1 MRKLISGL
9 SIKLQVVVPVFFTML
24 LLIAGITYSSSSLKT
39 AFKNVT
45 HSTEQLI
52 EHKDDVTNIVNN
64 TYSMRISAI
73 YSLFTPEE
81 VARLQSVLKE
91 NEAKNLKLLE
101 SLNTVPG
108 LQSEVSSLQKA
119 MKYYVDYSLNTM
131 IPLLKTKHSQTNLD
145 SSFDS
150 KYQQASAAYRGAGAE
165 MIKAIEALS
174 SKLNVLAL
182 ETVHD
187 SEQHHGTVMQNSM
200 IGFIAV
206 LLLAALCSWL
216 LAGIIVK
223 PIQNLQLTMREIAK
237 GNLLVEAKVEG
248 NNEVTALTRDINATT
263 KQLRETVETLIR
275 ISVEVASASTELAA
289 VMTQSSVNS
298 DQEKQEVEQVA
309 SAVNQLE
316 GAAQSVTDNAS
327 KAENA
332 AQQANLQ
339 AKESLAMFKQS
350 HKANTDMA
358 RQLNE
363 AAQVVN
369 GLKEQ
374 SEQIGQVIEV
384 IEGISEQT
392 NLLAL
397 NAAIEAARAG
407 ESGRGFAVVADEVRM
422 LAARTQQSTKEIQL
436 IIEELQNKSG
446 VANDSMN
453 MSLKM
458 IETNQA
464 LGEQVSEYLSD
475 ISQAISELSG
485 INTQVAAASE
495 EQNHVTADINR
506 NLATIYELV
515 SQNVAGITQSAA
527 ASQELSALAEQ
538 QKEQLSHFR
547 V

>member
-1 MRKLISGL
+1 MRKLISSL
-9 SIKLQVVVPVFFTML
+9 SIKLQVVVPVFVTML
-24 LLIAGITYSSSSLKT
+24 LLIAGITYSSSTLKS
-39 AFKNVT
+39 AFKGVT
-45 HSTEQLI
+45 QSTEQII
-52 EHKDDVTNIVNN
+52 EHKDYVTNIVNN
-64 TYSMRISAI
+64 TYAMRISAI

-91 NEAKNLKLLE
+91 NQAENLKFLQ

-108 LQSEVSSLQKA
+108 LQQEVASLQKA

-131 IPLLKTKHSQTNLD
+131 IPLLKIKHEQSNLD
-145 SSFDS
+145 ASFNN
-150 KYQQASAAYRGAGAE
+150 KYQEASAAYRQAGAE
-165 MIKAIEALS
+165 MVKAIEALS
-174 SKLNVLAL
+174 SKLNQLAL
-182 ETVHD
+182 EFVHN
-187 SEQHHGTVMQNSM
+187 SEQQHNAVMQNSM
-200 IGFIAV
+200 IGLVIV
-206 LLLAALCSWL
+206 LIFASLCSWL

-223 PIQNLQLTMREIAK
+223 PIQSLQTTMREIAK

-275 ISVEVASASTELAA
+275 ISVEVASAATELAA

-316 GAAQSVTDNAS
+316 SAAQSVTNNAS
-327 KAENA
+327 QAEQA
-332 AQQANLQ
+332 AQQANQQ
-339 AKESLAMFKQS
+339 AKESLAIFEQS
-350 HKANTDMA
+350 HKASIDMA
-358 RQLNE
+358 HQLNE
-363 AAQVVN
+363 AALVVN

-384 IEGISEQT
+384 IESISEQT

-422 LAARTQQSTKEIQL
+422 LAARTQQSTQEIQS

-446 VANDSMN
+446 IANDSMN

-464 LGEQVSEYLSD
+464 LGDEVSEYLNN
-475 ISQAISELSG
+475 ISRAISELNG

-495 EQNHVTADINR
+495 EQNHVTSDINR

>member
-1 MRKLISGL
+1 
-9 SIKLQVVVPVFFTML
+9 
-24 LLIAGITYSSSSLKT
+24 
-39 AFKNVT
+39 
-45 HSTEQLI
+45 
-52 EHKDDVTNIVNN
+52 
-64 TYSMRISAI
+64 
-73 YSLFTPEE
+73 
-81 VARLQSVLKE
+81 
-91 NEAKNLKLLE
+91 
-101 SLNTVPG
+101 
-108 LQSEVSSLQKA
+108 
-119 MKYYVDYSLNTM
+119 M
-131 IPLLKTKHSQTNLD
+131 IPLLKTKHNQTNLD
-145 SSFDS
+145 SSFDN
-150 KYQQASAAYRGAGAE
+150 KYQQASAAYRDAGAQ
-165 MIKAIEALS
+165 MVKAIEALS
-174 SKLNVLAL
+174 SRLNVIAL
-182 ETVHD
+182 ESVKG
-187 SEQHHGTVMQNSM
+187 SENHHGTVMQNSM
-200 IGFIAV
+200 IGFVTV
-206 LLLAALCSWL
+206 LILAAFCSWL
-216 LAGIIVK
+216 LAAIIVK
-223 PIQNLQLTMREIAK
+223 PIQNLQTIMREVAK

-248 NNEVTALTRDINATT
+248 NNEVSALTRDINDTT

-316 GAAQSVTDNAS
+316 SAAQSVTNNAS
-327 KAENA
+327 QAEQA
-332 AQQANLQ
+332 AQQANQQ
-339 AKESLAMFKQS
+339 AKESLAIFEQS
-350 HKANTDMA
+350 HKASIDMA

-363 AAQVVN
+363 AALVVN

-422 LAARTQQSTKEIQL
+422 LAARTQQSTQEIQL
-436 IIEELQNKSG
+436 IIEELQSKSG
-446 VANDSMN
+446 IANDSMN

-464 LGEQVSEYLSD
+464 LGDQVSEYLNN
-475 ISQAISELSG
+475 ISQAISELNG

-495 EQNHVTADINR
+495 EQNHVTSDINR

>member
-1 MRKLISGL
+1 MRKLISAL
-9 SIKLQVVVPVFFTML
+9 SIKLQVVVPVFITML

-45 HSTEQLI
+45 QSTEQLI
-52 EHKDDVTNIVNN
+52 EHKDDITNIINN

-91 NEAKNLKLLE
+91 NEAKNIKHLQ
-101 SLNTVPG
+101 SLNTITG

-119 MKYYVDYSLNTM
+119 MKNYVDYSLNTM
-131 IPLLKTKHSQTNLD
+131 IPLLKTKHSQSNLD
-145 SSFDS
+145 SNFDHQ
-150 KYQQASAAYRGAGAE
+150 YQQASVAYRDAGAQ
-165 MIKAIEALS
+165 MVKAIEELS
-174 SKLNVLAL
+174 SKLNLLAL
-182 ETVHD
+182 KSVHT
-187 SEQHHGTVMQNSM
+187 SEQQHASVMQNSM
-200 IGFIAV
+200 MGFITV

-263 KQLRETVETLIR
+263 NQLRTTVETLIR
-275 ISVEVASASTELAA
+275 ISVEVASAATELAA

-316 GAAQSVTDNAS
+316 SAAQSVTDNAS
-327 KAENA
+327 HAENA

-339 AKESLAMFKQS
+339 AKESLVMFEQS
-350 HKANTDMA
+350 HKANIDMA

-363 AAQVVN
+363 AALVVN

-422 LAARTQQSTKEIQL
+422 LAARTQQSTKEIQI
-436 IIEELQNKSG
+436 IIEELQSKSG

-464 LGEQVSEYLSD
+464 LGDQVREYLSN
-475 ISQAISELSG
+475 ISKAISELSG

-495 EQNHVTADINR
+495 EQNHVTVDINR

>member
-9 SIKLQVVVPVFFTML
+9 SIKLQVVVPVLVTML
-24 LLIAGITYSSSSLKT
+24 LLTVGITYSSSSLKT
-39 AFKNVT
+39 AFNNVT
-45 HSTEQLI
+45 QSTEQLV

-73 YSLFTPEE
+73 YSLFTPDE

-91 NEAKNLKLLE
+91 NEAKNLQLLQ
-101 SLNTVPG
+101 SLNTVQG
-108 LQSEVSSLQKA
+108 LQPEVSALQKA
-119 MKYYVDYSLNTM
+119 MKHYVDYSLNTM

-145 SSFDS
+145 SSFDN
-150 KYQQASAAYRGAGAE
+150 KYQQASAVYRDAGAK
-165 MIKAIEALS
+165 MVKAIEELS
-174 SKLNVLAL
+174 SRLNVLAV
-182 ETVHD
+182 ESVHA
-187 SEQHHGTVMQNSM
+187 SEAHHGTVMQNSM
-200 IGFIAV
+200 IGFVTV
-206 LLLAALCSWL
+206 LILAALCSWL
-216 LAGIIVK
+216 LASIIVK
-223 PIQNLQLTMREIAK
+223 PIQNLQTIVREIAK

-248 NNEVTALTRDINATT
+248 NNEVSALTRDINATT

-275 ISVEVASASTELAA
+275 ISVEVASAATELAA

-316 GAAQSVTDNAS
+316 GAAQSVTGNAS
-327 KAENA
+327 QAEQA
-332 AQQANLQ
+332 AQQANQQ
-339 AKESLAMFKQS
+339 AKDSLAIFEQS
-350 HKANTDMA
+350 HQASIDMA
-358 RQLNE
+358 HQLNE
-363 AAQVVN
+363 AALVVN

-422 LAARTQQSTKEIQL
+422 LAARTQQSTQEIQL

-446 VANDSMN
+446 IANDSMN

-464 LGEQVSEYLSD
+464 LGDQVSEHLNS
-475 ISQAISELSG
+475 ISHAISELNG

-495 EQNHVTADINR
+495 EQNHVTSDINR

-538 QKEQLSHFR
+538 QKEQLSYFR

>member
-1 MRKLISGL
+1 MRKLISSL
-9 SIKLQVVVPVFFTML
+9 SIKLQVVVPVFVTML
-24 LLIAGITYSSSSLKT
+24 LLIAGITYSSSTLKS
-39 AFKNVT
+39 AFKGVT
-45 HSTEQLI
+45 QSTEQII
-52 EHKDDVTNIVNN
+52 EHKDYVTNIVNN
-64 TYSMRISAI
+64 TYAMRISAI

-91 NEAKNLKLLE
+91 NQAENLKFLQ

-108 LQSEVSSLQKA
+108 LQQEVASLQKA

-131 IPLLKTKHSQTNLD
+131 IPLLKIKHEQSNLD
-145 SSFDS
+145 ASFNN
-150 KYQQASAAYRGAGAE
+150 KYQEASAAYRQAGAE
-165 MIKAIEALS
+165 MVKAIEALS
-174 SKLNVLAL
+174 SKLNQLAL
-182 ETVHD
+182 EFVHN
-187 SEQHHGTVMQNSM
+187 SEQQHNAVMQNSM
-200 IGFIAV
+200 IGLVIV
-206 LLLAALCSWL
+206 LIFASLCSWL

-223 PIQNLQLTMREIAK
+223 PIQSLQTTMREIAK

-275 ISVEVASASTELAA
+275 ISVEVASAATELAA

-316 GAAQSVTDNAS
+316 SAAQSVTNNAS
-327 KAENA
+327 QAEQA
-332 AQQANLQ
+332 AQQANQQ
-339 AKESLAMFKQS
+339 AKESLAIFEQS
-350 HKANTDMA
+350 HKASIDMA
-358 RQLNE
+358 HQLNE
-363 AAQVVN
+363 AALVVN

-384 IEGISEQT
+384 IESISEQT

-422 LAARTQQSTKEIQL
+422 LAARTQQSTQEIQL

-446 VANDSMN
+446 IANDSMN

-464 LGEQVSEYLSD
+464 LGDEVSEYLNN
-475 ISQAISELSG
+475 ISRAISELNG

-495 EQNHVTADINR
+495 EQNHVTSDINR

>member
-9 SIKLQVVVPVFFTML
+9 SIKLQVVVPVLVTML
-24 LLIAGITYSSSSLKT
+24 LLTVGITYSSSVLKT
-39 AFKNVT
+39 AFKSVT
-45 HSTEQLI
+45 QSTEQLV
-52 EHKDDVTNIVNN
+52 EHKDAVTNIVNN

-73 YSLFTPEE
+73 YSLFTPDE

-91 NEAKNLKLLE
+91 NEAKNLKLLQ
-101 SLNTVPG
+101 SLNTVQG
-108 LQSEVSSLQKA
+108 LQPEVTALQKA
-119 MKYYVDYSLNTM
+119 MKHYVDYSLNTM
-131 IPLLKTKHSQTNLD
+131 IPLLKTKHNQTNLD
-145 SSFDS
+145 SSFDN
-150 KYQQASAAYRGAGAE
+150 KYQQASAAYRDAGAQ
-165 MIKAIEALS
+165 MVKAIEALS
-174 SKLNVLAL
+174 SRLNVIAL
-182 ETVHD
+182 ESVKG
-187 SEQHHGTVMQNSM
+187 SENHHGTVMQNSM
-200 IGFIAV
+200 IGFVTV
-206 LLLAALCSWL
+206 LILAALCSWL

-223 PIQNLQLTMREIAK
+223 PIQNLQTIMREVAK
-237 GNLLVEAKVEG
+237 GNLLVEAEVEG
-248 NNEVTALTRDINATT
+248 NNEVSALTRDINDTT

-316 GAAQSVTDNAS
+316 SAAQSVTNNAS
-327 KAENA
+327 QAEQA
-332 AQQANLQ
+332 AQQANQQ
-339 AKESLAMFKQS
+339 AKESLAIFEQS
-350 HKANTDMA
+350 HKASIDMA

-363 AAQVVN
+363 AALVVN

-422 LAARTQQSTKEIQL
+422 LAARTQQSTQEIQL
-436 IIEELQNKSG
+436 IIEELQSKSG
-446 VANDSMN
+446 IANDSMN

-458 IETNQA
+458 IETNQV
-464 LGEQVSEYLSD
+464 LGDQVSEYLNN
-475 ISQAISELSG
+475 ISQAISELNG

-495 EQNHVTADINR
+495 EQNHVTSDINR